1 MARRPLICPVE
12 NSFTIE
18 KSFFDS
24 HTHRN
29 CIHNIFGIFDIDVET
44 LLHEAAHKGINVLPS
59 IQNIFAS
66 CIQVLETLLRDGKIK
81 SVADI

>member
-1 MARRPLICPVE
+1 MARRPLICPAEISLTTE
-12 NSFTIE
+12 NSE
-18 KSFFDS
+18 S

-44 LLHEAAHKGINVLPS
+44 LLHETAHKGINVLPS

-66 CIQVLETLLRDGKIK
+66 CIQVLETLLQDGKI
-81 SVADI
+81 